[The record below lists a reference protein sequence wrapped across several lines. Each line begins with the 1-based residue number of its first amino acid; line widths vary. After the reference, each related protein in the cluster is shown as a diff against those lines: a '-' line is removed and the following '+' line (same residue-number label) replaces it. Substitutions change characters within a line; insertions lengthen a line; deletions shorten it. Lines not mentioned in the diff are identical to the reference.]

1 MHSIVYKYTFL
12 QKTNSCHIPSIYQDY
27 KGSKY
32 IPGIYQV
39 YTMSK
44 LSRVSR
50 CQDQLVGEED
60 QQPGP
65 VRRQPPQEQHGGG
78 GGNGDAAAPGRN
90 RCAPSLHYLC
100 LRDIRVCIMSF
111 LVYTKFTQVY
121 SVCTEQT
128 FELFGLHKV
137 YTSLHILQL
146 FYTKLNR
153 VYSPTGLFSGEK
165 DRLGN
170 VQTQC
175 KF

>member
-1 MHSIVYKYTFL
+1 MHSKVYKYTFL
-12 QKTNSCHIPSIYQDY
+12 QKPNSCHIPSIYQDY

-65 VRRQPPQEQHGGG
+65 IRRQPPQEQHGGG

-90 RCAPSLHYLC
+90 RCAPSLHY
-100 LRDIRVCIMSF
+100 
-111 LVYTKFTQVY
+111 
-121 SVCTEQT
+121 EQT